1 MISPM
6 TPSVRHRAR
15 PPLGDDEPQ
24 DMPPQGP
31 AGPGSGGSGPDGPSR
46 PPQGGAGR
54 GGPTDDEP
62 ELQLKKLSPTGLG
75 ASGAAAATASVIGG
89 QLGIAGTVIG
99 AALTSIVSATAL
111 AVYTDS
117 VNRSK
122 AKLKSV
128 AEKTQRA
135 QPTRRTPGASHAK
148 STSRTTARA
157 QKPAEPGGREIRNGT
172 EDHADAQPSGRRR
185 ILRTVLLAVVIALI
199 GIVAVFGIQL
209 VTGVELSPGTGEI
222 HRSVTGNESIAP
234 RGDSSPTEQEQQE
247 QQDGV
252 CGCAT
257 SALYLVGS
265 GAVPEDRV
273 KVLSTGGM
281 LDAAEKTDAKK
292 VLIATETGMLHQLR
306 NANDT
311 TQFEAVNGRAEC
323 HYMKMIDSEKLL
335 NSLRHGTTEI
345 TVDETTSERARRSVE
360 RMVAIGQPSRGGE

>member
-89 QLGIAGTVIG
+89 HLGIAGTVIG

-157 QKPAEPGGREIRNGT
+157 QKPAEPRGREIRNGT

-185 ILRTVLLAVVIALI
+185 ILRIVLLAVVIALI
-199 GIVAVFGIQL
+199 GIVAVFGIQR

-252 CGCAT
+252 DLQERDGSEGDSDAPQQEEGPADDQGDAPASEAPAPAEQDSGT
-257 SALYLVGS
+257 GGGEGGSTGEQGS
-265 GAVPEDRV
+265 G
-273 KVLSTGGM
+273 
-281 LDAAEKTDAKK
+281 
-292 VLIATETGMLHQLR
+292 
-306 NANDT
+306 
-311 TQFEAVNGRAEC
+311 
-323 HYMKMIDSEKLL
+323 
-335 NSLRHGTTEI
+335 
-345 TVDETTSERARRSVE
+345 TS
-360 RMVAIGQPSRGGE
+360 GE